1 MSHASSTGAEIA
13 LEPTLSRRMRW
24 LLLLGSLLLSVH
36 PAPAQSQ
43 TYTVDI
49 RPVLNDL
56 DIKIEHV
63 AKPSFL
69 VVNVTNNSPTRVR
82 CDIAFDASPQT
93 PRRTTRHI
101 NPGRTGASS
110 LRAYRRW
117 FSVRVDVVCVPA
129 PR

>member
-1 MSHASSTGAEIA
+1 MVPEMMSRTFRSRAMRFLLFLVVLVLGAHPIHAQA
-13 LEPTLSRRMRW
+13 
-24 LLLLGSLLLSVH
+24 
-36 PAPAQSQ
+36 Q

-93 PRRTTRHI
+93 LRRTTRHI
-101 NPGRTGASS
+101 NPGRTGSSS

>member
-1 MSHASSTGAEIA
+1 MSPRFAGFLILALLAAGAQ
-13 LEPTLSRRMRW
+13 
-24 LLLLGSLLLSVH
+24 
-36 PAPAQSQ
+36 PAGAQSQ
-43 TYTVDI
+43 TYKVDV
-49 RPVLNDL
+49 RPELNGL
-56 DIKIEHV
+56 DIAIEPV
-63 AKPSFL
+63 ASSGML
-69 VVNVTNNSPTRVR
+69 VVNLTNNSPTRVR